1 MTTTVFLVRHAA
13 HELIGRVLC
22 GRMPGVRLGAEGR
35 RQAERVAERL
45 AREAVAAL
53 YTSPL
58 ERASETAAPI
68 AERLGLQPETSEAI
82 TDVDYGEW
90 SGMSFEA
97 LDSDP
102 RWATWNAAKS
112 TYRPPG
118 GETVLDVQRR
128 AIGQVERV
136 VEAYPEGGAVL
147 VSHCDVIKAVL
158 AYFLGLAIESISRFE
173 ISPASISTVIIGR
186 WGAKVHSVNEVAAP

>member
-35 RQAERVAERL
+35 RQAERIAERL

-58 ERASETAAPI
+58 ERARETAAPI
-68 AERLGLQPETSEAI
+68 AERLGLQPQTSEAI

-112 TYRPPG
+112 THRPPG

-128 AIGQVERV
+128 AIGQVERL
-136 VEAYPEGGAVL
+136 VEAHPDGGAVL

-158 AYFLGLAIESISRFE
+158 AYFLGLAIEGISRFE
-173 ISPASISTVIIGR
+173 ISPASISTVIVGP